1 MLPWELEHI
10 LRAAGEVSG
19 SKSFIVIGS
28 QAIVGSYPR
37 AIDIESLPL
46 ELWQSR
52 EADLIPEPE
61 ELWEIIEK
69 YIGENSLFA
78 EQFGYYADGVDR
90 STAKLPVGWEDRL
103 IPFKTDNTNG
113 VTGLCLEVHDLV
125 VSKMIAG
132 RKKDR
137 DFCGKVIEL
146 GIVDEAVLLERFNR
160 TYDVEKIVIDVAVH
174 FVTECFKNVRS
185 AQELLNVDDELNFK
199 S

>member
-19 SKSFIVIGS
+19 SKTFIVIGS

-37 AIDIESLPL
+37 GVDIESLPQ

-69 YIGENSLFA
+69 NIGENSLFA
-78 EQFGYYADGVDR
+78 DQFGYYADGVDR

-137 DFCGKVIEL
+137 DFCEKVI
-146 GIVDEAVLLERFNR
+146 
-160 TYDVEKIVIDVAVH
+160 
-174 FVTECFKNVRS
+174 
-185 AQELLNVDDELNFK
+185 
-199 S
+199 